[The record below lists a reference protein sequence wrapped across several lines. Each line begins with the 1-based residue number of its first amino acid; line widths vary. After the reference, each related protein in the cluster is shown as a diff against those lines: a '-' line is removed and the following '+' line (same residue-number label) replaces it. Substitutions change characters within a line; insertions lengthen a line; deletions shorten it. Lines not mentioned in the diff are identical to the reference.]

1 MVNTNNHFCL
11 TIITTN
17 KCQWQYVSEWHSY
30 HKTSLLKVLL
40 TSAKPYKNNTDLC
53 TTTRATTCTCYGEID
68 PIDSSRRLTARQCT
82 LYDFSRQTLVEQIVQ
97 GPLPRRSRLRWFE
110 IISKRLERFVV
121 DYGVVVVYRIVHL
134 YTSQPTTNATR
145 IMCIGVN
152 PGGLGSRSPDFEIG
166 SHVGRGVSMKYY
178 NVEECEVR
186 TLSKEVTLQK

>member
-40 TSAKPYKNNTDLC
+40 TSAKPYKNNTDIC

-82 LYDFSRQTLVEQIVQ
+82 LYNFSRQTLVEQIVQ

-121 DYGVVVVYRIVHL
+121 DYGVIVVDRIVHL

-145 IMCIGVN
+145 IVHRCQSW
-152 PGGLGSRSPDFEIG
+152 GLGSRPPDFGMG
-166 SHVGRGVSMKYY
+166 SREGRGVSMEYY
-178 NVEECEVR
+178 NVEEYEVR
-186 TLSKEVTLQK
+186 TLPKEVTLQK